1 MKVTGQCHCG
11 AIAYEAEVD
20 PQMAGICHCTD
31 CQRLSGSPYRVT
43 LPTPTQ
49 NFRLLRG
56 QLKTY
61 IKTADS
67 GTKRAQTFCGDCG
80 SPIYAA
86 APENP
91 PTISLRWGSIDQ
103 RAELPP
109 QRQIW
114 CGSAVQ
120 FAMNLGAVPGVSG
133 QS

>member
-1 MKVTGQCHCG
+1 M
-11 AIAYEAEVD
+11 
-20 PQMAGICHCTD
+20 
-31 CQRLSGSPYRVT
+31 
-43 LPTPTQ
+43 Q
-49 NFRLLRG
+49 NFRLVRG
-56 QLKTY
+56 HLKPY

-80 SPIYAA
+80 TPIYAA

-103 RAELPP
+103 RAELSPK
-109 QRQIW
+109 RQIW
-114 CGSAVQ
+114 CASAAA

>member
-1 MKVTGQCHCG
+1 MKVSGSCHCG

-20 PQMAGICHCTD
+20 PEMVGICHCTD

-43 LPTPTQ
+43 LPTPAE

-56 QLKTY
+56 HPKVY

-67 GTKRAQTFCGDCG
+67 GMPCAQAFCADCG
-80 SPIYAA
+80 TPLYAS
-86 APENP
+86 APQNP
-91 PTISLRWGSIDQ
+91 PTISLRWGSIKQ
-103 RAELPP
+103 RAQLPP

-114 CGSAVQ
+114 CASAAP
-120 FAMNLGAVPGVSG
+120 FAMDLTDIPGVKG

>member
-1 MKVTGQCHCG
+1 MKVTGRCHCG

-20 PQMAGICHCTD
+20 PEQVGICHCAD

-56 QLKTY
+56 ELSRY

-80 SPIYAA
+80 TPIYAA
-86 APENP
+86 APEDP

-103 RAELPP
+103 RAQLTPKH
-109 QRQIW
+109 QIW
-114 CGSAVQ
+114 CGSAAP
-120 FAMNLGAVPGVSG
+120 FAMNLSGLPGVEG
-133 QS
+133 QK